1 MNGDPEF
8 EEFLKRRRPLFR
20 RDVDDGLEP
29 PAELDRIV
37 LRQARAAI
45 EDERP
50 MRMFRMPRWAAPVAI
65 AATLV
70 LGVSIVFR
78 AGMPTSPHRVP
89 EVRVESISERV
100 EYPPAEVAPVP
111 ASPPAARA
119 SADGAVVVD
128 LSAPSSALAWRSDA
142 RAWKAEID
150 RLRASGDAARADAE
164 QAEFNRQFRAY
175 ATSPDR

>member
-50 MRMFRMPRWAAPVAI
+50 
-65 AATLV
+65 
-70 LGVSIVFR
+70 VSIVFR

-119 SADGAVVVD
+119 SADGAEVVD